1 MIDFYDLMKEYNEIH
16 LESYEIKILN
26 ELNGISIEN
35 TYPVNESGFSSILD
49 SIKSFFKKL
58 WGFIKKWWNKFWK
71 FLGIDE
77 DTPTETT
84 IDSDDEEKDSDKVIE
99 KEKNSSV
106 KEEMKKSKY
115 IDNYKEIKEAMNNI
129 CNGNIIKVNDENI
142 VRTNELYR
150 FTKRNISNIDYE
162 RTLKYAMLLKETTN
176 VVLVNIN
183 KLHELAIDIYSVNN
197 PLYGNFFEIVEK
209 LIKIEKEII
218 NKTDIDNEAMLSY
231 IDSSLQ
237 SLNDFNEINN
247 LDVNI
252 NNDDYLY
259 EISSKN
265 NRMVFLYSLMLS
277 RVTFV
282 KYITE
287 NEKNSKLLIGRIEFL
302 TLKVNEY
309 VKNNKEYFSSYD
321 DKIKEFNTKTQKIL
335 LTFSNIV
342 KFMNLSIGFIE
353 KSIKNAN
360 NKILTEFI
368 EKSKESNGENK

>member
-1 MIDFYDLMKEYNEIH
+1 M
-16 LESYEIKILN
+16 
-26 ELNGISIEN
+26 NGISIEN

-71 FLGIDE
+71 FLGIDD

-84 IDSDDEEKDSDKVIE
+84 IDSDDGEKDSDKVIE

-129 CNGNIIKVNDENI
+129 CNGNNIKVKDENI

-162 RTLKYAMLLKETTN
+162 RTLKYAMLLKEATN

-231 IDSSLQ
+231 IDSSLE

-277 RVTFV
+277 RITFV

-309 VKNNKEYFSSYD
+309 VKNNKEYFNSYD

>member
-84 IDSDDEEKDSDKVIE
+84 IDSDDGEKDSDKVIE

-162 RTLKYAMLLKETTN
+162 RTLKYAMLLKEASN
-176 VVLVNIN
+176 VVLVDIN

-218 NKTDIDNEAMLSY
+218 NKNDIDNEAMLSY

-277 RVTFV
+277 RITFV
-282 KYITE
+282 KYISE

-302 TLKVNEY
+302 SLKVNEY
-309 VKNNKEYFSSYD
+309 VKNNKEYFGSYD
-321 DKIKEFNTKTQKIL
+321 DKIKEFNTKIQKML

-360 NKILTEFI
+360 NKIITEFI

>member
-1 MIDFYDLMKEYNEIH
+1 MIDFYDLMKEYPEIH

-84 IDSDDEEKDSDKVIE
+84 IDSDDGEKDSDKVIE

-162 RTLKYAMLLKETTN
+162 RTLKYAMLLKEASN
-176 VVLVNIN
+176 VVLVDIN

-218 NKTDIDNEAMLSY
+218 NKNDIDNEAMLSY

-277 RVTFV
+277 RITFV

>member
-1 MIDFYDLMKEYNEIH
+1 MIDFYDLMKEYPEIH

-84 IDSDDEEKDSDKVIE
+84 IDSDDGEKDSDKVIE

-162 RTLKYAMLLKETTN
+162 RTLKYAMLLKEVTN
-176 VVLVNIN
+176 VVLVDIN

-218 NKTDIDNEAMLSY
+218 NKTDIDNEAMLTY
-231 IDSSLQ
+231 IDSSLE

-252 NNDDYLY
+252 NNDDYMY

-321 DKIKEFNTKTQKIL
+321 DKVKEFNTKTQKIL

-368 EKSKESNGENK
+368 EKSKESDGENK

>member
-49 SIKSFFKKL
+49 SVKSFFKKL

-71 FLGIDE
+71 FLGIDD
-77 DTPTETT
+77 DTPTETN

-162 RTLKYAMLLKETTN
+162 RTLKYAMLLKEASN
-176 VVLVNIN
+176 VVLVDIN

-218 NKTDIDNEAMLSY
+218 NKNDIDNEAMLSY
-231 IDSSLQ
+231 IDSSLD

-265 NRMVFLYSLMLS
+265 NRIVFLYSLMLS
-277 RVTFV
+277 RITFV

-302 TLKVNEY
+302 SLKVNEY

-321 DKIKEFNTKTQKIL
+321 DKIKEFNTKIQKML

>member
-1 MIDFYDLMKEYNEIH
+1 MIDFYDLMKEYPEIH

-84 IDSDDEEKDSDKVIE
+84 IDSDDGEKDSDKVIE

-115 IDNYKEIKEAMNNI
+115 IDNYREIKEAMNNI

-162 RTLKYAMLLKETTN
+162 RTLKYAMLLKEASN
-176 VVLVNIN
+176 VVLVDIN

-218 NKTDIDNEAMLSY
+218 NKNDIDNEAMLSY
-231 IDSSLQ
+231 IDSSLD
-237 SLNDFNEINN
+237 SLNEFNEINN

-277 RVTFV
+277 RITFV

-302 TLKVNEY
+302 SLKVNEY

-321 DKIKEFNTKTQKIL
+321 DKIKEFNTKIQKML